1 MAKKSVR
8 NRNEKRIGLV
18 EKYRAEREEYRRCAK
33 LISNVHLSDKERSDA
48 MEKLQ
53 QMPRDSSPSRR
64 RHRCKLCGRPRAYN
78 RLTGLCRLHM
88 RIATINGMVPGM
100 RKASW

>member
-8 NRNEKRIGLV
+8 NRNQKRINLV
-18 EKYRAEREEYRRCAK
+18 DK
-33 LISNVHLSDKERSDA
+33 LRFKRDKLRDAVSNIHLSDQDRWEA
-48 MEKLQ
+48 MRQLQ
-53 QMPRDSSPSRR
+53 ELPRDSSPTRR

-78 RLTGLCRLHM
+78 RRTGLCRLHT
-88 RIATINGMVPGM
+88 RIATIYGMVPGL

>member
-1 MAKKSVR
+1 MAKKSVV
-8 NRNEKRIGLV
+8 NRNQDRNELYTRLKAKRDVLKQAVVDINSSDD
-18 EKYRAEREEYRRCAK
+18 EREAA
-33 LISNVHLSDKERSDA
+33 VA
-48 MEKLQ
+48 ALQ
-53 QMPRDSSPSRR
+53 KMPRDSSGTRR
-64 RHRCKLCGRPRAYN
+64 RNRCKLCGRPRAYN

>member
-1 MAKKSVR
+1 MAKTSVV
-8 NRNEKRIGLV
+8 NRNANRKKIGDRLRAKRDQL
-18 EKYRAEREEYRRCAK
+18 REAV
-33 LISNVHLSDKERSDA
+33 SNLSLSDDERWEA
-48 MEKLQ
+48 GQKLQ
-53 QMPRDSSPSRR
+53 KMPRDSSPTRR
-64 RHRCKLCGRPRAYN
+64 RNRCNLCGRPRAYN

>member
-1 MAKKSVR
+1 MAKKSVS
-8 NRNEKRIGLV
+8 NRNEERKKLYTRLKAKRDKLRETIV
-18 EKYRAEREEYRRCAK
+18 DINASDDEKASA
-33 LISNVHLSDKERSDA
+33 LTA
-48 MEKLQ
+48 MQK
-53 QMPRDSSPSRR
+53 MPRDSSGTRR
-64 RHRCKLCGRPRAYN
+64 RNRCKLCGRPRGYN

>member
-8 NRNEKRIGLV
+8 NRNAKRFQIVNRFREKRDEL
-18 EKYRAEREEYRRCAK
+18 REAV
-33 LISNVHLSDKERSDA
+33 SNIHLSDKDRWEA
-48 MEKLQ
+48 MHKLQ
-53 QMPRDSSPSRR
+53 DLPRDSSPTRR
-64 RHRCKLCGRPRAYN
+64 RNRCKLCGRPRAYN

-88 RIATINGMVPGM
+88 RSATINGMVPGM

>member
-8 NRNEKRIGLV
+8 NRNQKRMKLV
-18 EKYRAEREEYRRCAK
+18 NRYRAKRNELRAAV
-33 LISNVHLSDKERSDA
+33 SNIHLSDKERAEA
-48 MEKLQ
+48 MQQLQ
-53 QMPRDSSPSRR
+53 ELPRDSSPSRR
-64 RHRCKLCGRPRAYN
+64 RNRCKLCGRPRAYN

-100 RKASW
+100 HKASW

>member
-8 NRNEKRIGLV
+8 NRNAKRVLLV
-18 EKYRAEREEYRRCAK
+18 NKHRVKRDELRDAVR
-33 LISNVHLSDKERSDA
+33 SVNLSDKERWEA
-48 MEKLQ
+48 MQQLQ
-53 QMPRDSSPSRR
+53 ALPRDSSPSRR
-64 RHRCKLCGRPRAYN
+64 RNRCKLCGRPRAYN

-88 RIATINGMVPGM
+88 RIATIGGLVPGL

>member
-8 NRNEKRIGLV
+8 NRNIKRIKMVNRLRVKRDELRAAVSDVNLNEEKRWV
-18 EKYRAEREEYRRCAK
+18 A
-33 LISNVHLSDKERSDA
+33 RS
-48 MEKLQ
+48 KLQ
-53 QMPRDSSPSRR
+53 KLPRDSNPSRR
-64 RHRCKLCGRPRAYN
+64 RNRCKLCGRPRGYN

>member
-8 NRNEKRIGLV
+8 NRNEKRIKLV
-18 EKYRAEREEYRRCAK
+18 NK
-33 LISNVHLSDKERSDA
+33 LRPIRDKLRKDVSDVHMSDKERWEA
-48 MEKLQ
+48 MKKLQ
-53 QMPRDSSPSRR
+53 DLPRDSSPTRR
-64 RHRCKLCGRPRAYN
+64 RNRCKLCGRPRAYN

-88 RIATINGMVPGM
+88 RNATIYGMVPGM

>member
-1 MAKKSVR
+1 MAKTSVR
-8 NRNEKRIGLV
+8 NRNAKREILV
-18 EKYRAEREEYRRCAK
+18 DRFRTKRDELRTAV
-33 LISNVHLSDKERSDA
+33 SNVHLSDKERSEA
-48 MEKLQ
+48 MVQLQ
-53 QMPRDSSPSRR
+53 KMPRDSSPSRR

-88 RIATINGMVPGM
+88 RIATISGMVPGM

>member
-1 MAKKSVR
+1 MAKKSVQ
-8 NRNEKRIGLV
+8 NRNASRRETVDRLRSKRDSL
-18 EKYRAEREEYRRCAK
+18 RAASKDINLTADERWEAGQQ
-33 LISNVHLSDKERSDA
+33 
-48 MEKLQ
+48 LQ
-53 QMPRDSSPSRR
+53 KMPRDSSPIRR
-64 RHRCKLCGRPRAYN
+64 RNRCKLCGRPRAYN